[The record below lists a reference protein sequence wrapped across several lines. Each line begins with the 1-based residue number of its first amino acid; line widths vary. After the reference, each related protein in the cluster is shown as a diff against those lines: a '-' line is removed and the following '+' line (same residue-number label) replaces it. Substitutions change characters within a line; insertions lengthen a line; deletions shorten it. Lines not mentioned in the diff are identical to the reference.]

1 MSGSVDD
8 RLAAKRKEQT
18 TKCGGALQCNGINLS
33 NRGKGVLRLI
43 IFFFCFAN
51 LVFQLLC

>member
-33 NRGKGVLRLI
+33 NRGKGVLRLLL
-43 IFFFCFAN
+43 FFFCFAN